1 MLLRSGELD
10 QTRILRIM
18 EVAPFFLPACNL
30 SGGWKAWQRDI
41 CRCVEPELL
50 FSISGFLHLEEVH
63 LPYPAASV
71 WVSWMEWRLEVKVL
85 LCPIV
90 QLVSLFWLELENG
103 LAGESIHKN
112 TYECSKYLSP
122 EIQVLNFP
130 FMEYVLLEKYMYF
143 DQFWPI
149 FTYIEIWLCS
159 KRWS

>member
-41 CRCVEPELL
+41 CRRVEPELL

-71 WVSWMEWRLEVKVL
+71 WVSWMEWRKEDESESF
-85 LCPIV
+85 IV
-90 QLVSLFWLELENG
+90 PYCLVCVFILIGAWKRPRGRKYSQ
-103 LAGESIHKN
+103 
-112 TYECSKYLSP
+112 KYLWMQQIFITWNSGP
-122 EIQVLNFP
+122 EFSIYGICPAWKVHVFR
-130 FMEYVLLEKYMYF
+130 
-143 DQFWPI
+143 PI
-149 FTYIEIWLCS
+149 LTNIYLHWNMAVF
-159 KRWS
+159 